1 MLLSLVDCESE
12 LIRTQ
17 RFQERQLKPRAV
29 HQFHAGSAYGDGVTN
44 GMLFIQ
50 RILRQAGYKSEIYC
64 VDVDSRLA
72 DRLTS
77 YRKYVDRADQ
87 VVLVHYSHGHEHHR
101 WIDEISAAK
110 VLIYHNITPAQF
122 LPEGSRVRQ
131 YAELGRQQLKS
142 WGRQH
147 TFIGTIADSPFN
159 ARELERLGF
168 SSIATIPLLVDLDH
182 LRNHPWNRE
191 LSGKM
196 GKARNLL
203 FLGRWAENK
212 GQLDLVRMMSVLRKL
227 CRMPMRL
234 ILAGGVTSPQYF
246 EQVQAEIR
254 NLRLEDSVIVFEQ
267 LEDEDVFAMYRA
279 ADLYVSLSRHEGFG
293 MPLVEAM
300 AFDVPVLAVAAGA
313 VPSTLGSGGL
323 LLESRDAE
331 FVAGAANIVLQEP
344 WLRREIVRAQRQ
356 ELERYERRS
365 LVGSLQDY
373 LCRLGLDINLSR
385 ATSEP
390 PKTLDWRIEGPFDS
404 SYSLAVVNR
413 ELAIALA
420 DQGQSVGLICR
431 DGPGLFAP
439 DQAFLAGNPAL
450 AAMWDE
456 GQSDCS
462 PNVALRNLY
471 PPIVSD
477 MKGELRGL
485 ACYAWEESGFPT
497 EYLHAV
503 NSTLNLISVTSRFV
517 AKVLRDNGVHVP
529 IRVVG
534 DGIDQIVR
542 PEQQGDGK
550 GGPIAQRFSLA
561 DNFCFFHMSSCFPRK
576 GVDVLLAAWAKAF
589 TRQDNVVLVI
599 KTIPNEHNS
608 VEDDIAALAGTHPNH
623 ARIVFIKEN
632 LDIQEIYELYRA
644 ADVVVCPS
652 RGEGFCLPLAEAL
665 AIGKPV
671 ITTAFGGQT
680 DFCNDE
686 TSWLCD
692 YRFAYARTHFAVPNS
707 VWVEPQLDSL
717 VECLR
722 ASHSATPQER
732 ARRGE
737 AGRALVLSRF
747 RWKHVAA
754 RLIMAVEDVR
764 ALDTR
769 AIRLPKLGWVSTW
782 NSRCGIADYSEA
794 LACAMAEERLV
805 VFANRNAIPNGVDP
819 PFLSRCWEQG
829 WNDPLD
835 DLYQAIN
842 AADLD
847 AVVIQFNFGFFRL
860 AALARLI
867 DRLTDKG
874 IAVYLFLHSTADV
887 EKPDVTI
894 QLSDVRESLARA
906 RRLLVHSVHD
916 LNRLKMA
923 GLVNNVTLFPFGLPE
938 PVAGGRIKDPPRH
951 GLGRRGRLRREVV
964 IASFGFLLPH
974 KGLREL
980 IEAFSILLRDV
991 PNGHLLM
998 LNALYPAEE
1007 SQNEYE
1013 ACMSA
1018 IQAHW
1023 LKTHVTLNTNYLSD
1037 REIVAQLGTADL
1049 VVYPYQNTQESAS
1062 AAVRLGLA
1070 SLAPVACTPLPIFDD
1085 VAAITHRLPGLGPID
1100 LAAGIAGL
1108 LGDEKELFR
1117 LADAQ
1122 RAWVAAHSWAAVSQ
1136 RLDGLIRGEFVD
1148 DLARHPQTYN

>member
-1 MLLSLVDCESE
+1 M
-12 LIRTQ
+12 
-17 RFQERQLKPRAV
+17 KPRAI

-50 RILRQAGYKSEIYC
+50 RVLRQAGYESEIYC
-64 VDVDSRLA
+64 IDVDSRLA

-77 YRKYVDRADQ
+77 YRQFADSVDD
-87 VVLVHYSHGHEHHR
+87 VVLIHYSHGHDHHR
-101 WIDEISAAK
+101 WIDEIAAAK
-110 VLIYHNITPAQF
+110 VLVYHNITPAHL
-122 LPEGSRVRQ
+122 LPVGSWIRR
-131 YAELGRQQLKS
+131 YAELGRRELKS
-142 WGRQH
+142 WGRRH
-147 TFIGTIADSPFN
+147 TFIGSIADSPFN
-159 ARELERLGF
+159 ACELKKLGF
-168 SSIATIPLLVDLDH
+168 SSIATVPLLVDLDH
-182 LRNHPWNRE
+182 LRVHQWNRE
-191 LSGKM
+191 LSSKIGNL
-196 GKARNLL
+196 RNIL
-203 FLGRWAENK
+203 FVGRWAENK
-212 GQLDLVRMMSVLRKL
+212 GQLELVRMMGVLGKL
-227 CRMPMRL
+227 CRVPVRL
-234 ILAGGVTSPQYF
+234 ILVGRITSPQYF
-246 EQVQAEIR
+246 ERVQAEIR
-254 NLRLEDSVIVFEQ
+254 NLRLEDSIIVLEG
-267 LEDEDVFAMYRA
+267 LEDEDVFALYRA

-300 AFDVPVLAVAAGA
+300 AFDVPVLAFAASA

-323 LLESRDAE
+323 LVESRDAE
-331 FVAGAANIVLQEP
+331 FVAGAASTVLQEP

-356 ELERYERRS
+356 ELARYERRS
-365 LVGSLQDY
+365 LVGSLQEY
-373 LCRLGLDINLSR
+373 LCRLGLDVNLSSS
-385 ATSEP
+385 TSEP
-390 PKTLDWRIEGPFDS
+390 QKKPGWRIEGPFDS

-420 DQGQSVGLICR
+420 DQAQSVGLVCR

-439 DQAFLAGNPAL
+439 DETFLADNPAV
-450 AAMWDE
+450 AAMWHE
-456 GQSDCS
+456 GQNDCS
-462 PNVALRNLY
+462 PKVALRNLY

-477 MKGELRGL
+477 MKGVLRGL
-485 ACYAWEESGFPT
+485 ACYAWEESGFPI
-497 EYLHAV
+497 EYVHAF

-529 IRVVG
+529 IRVIG
-534 DGIDQIVR
+534 NGIDQIVR
-542 PEQQGDGK
+542 LQQQSCGQGDT
-550 GGPIAQRFSLA
+550 IAQRSPLA
-561 DNFCFFHMSSCFPRK
+561 DDFCFFHMSSCFPRK

-599 KTIPNEHNS
+599 KTIPNEHNF
-608 VEDDIAALAGTHPNH
+608 VEDDIAAVAETHPNH
-623 ARIVFIKEN
+623 ARIILIKEN
-632 LDIQEIYELYRA
+632 LDVRAIYELYRA

-665 AIGKPV
+665 SIGKPV

-692 YRFAYARTHFAVPNS
+692 YRFAYAGTHLAVPNS

-722 ASHSATPQER
+722 ACHSATPQER
-732 ARRGE
+732 TRRSE
-737 AGRALVLSRF
+737 MGRALVLSRF
-747 RWKHVAA
+747 SWEHVAT
-754 RLIMAVEDVR
+754 RLIMAVEEVQ

-769 AIRLPKLGWVSTW
+769 ALRLPKLGWVSTW
-782 NSRCGIADYSEA
+782 NSRCGIAAYSEA
-794 LACAMAEERLV
+794 LACVISEERLL
-805 VFANRNAIPNGVDP
+805 VFANRNAIPKGADP

-829 WNDPLD
+829 WNDSLD

-842 AADLD
+842 DADVD
-847 AVVIQFNFGFFRL
+847 ALVIQFNFGFFRL
-860 AALARLI
+860 SALARFI

-874 IAVYLFLHSTADV
+874 TAVYVFLHSTADV

-894 QLSDVRESLARA
+894 RLSDVRESLARA

-916 LNRLKMA
+916 LNRLKTA

-938 PVAGGRIKDPPRH
+938 PVAGGRIKNPRH
-951 GLGRRGRLRREVV
+951 GLGRRARLKRQVV

-980 IEAFSILLRDV
+980 IEAFSILLRHI

-1007 SQNEYE
+1007 SQSEYE

-1018 IQAHW
+1018 IRAHS
-1023 LKTHVTLNTNYLSD
+1023 LQRHVTLHANYLRD
-1037 REIVAQLGTADL
+1037 QEIVVRLGAADL
-1049 VVYPYQNTQESAS
+1049 VVYPYQKTQESAS

-1070 SLAPVACTPLPIFDD
+1070 SLSPVACTPLPIFDD
-1085 VAAITHRLPGLGPID
+1085 VAAVTHRLPGIGPND
-1100 LAAGIAGL
+1100 LAAGIADL
-1108 LGDEKELFR
+1108 LADEKALFR

-1122 RAWVAAHSWAAVSQ
+1122 RAFVAAHSWAIVSQ
-1136 RLDGLIRGEFVD
+1136 RLDGLIRGGLVD
-1148 DLARHPQTYN
+1148 DLARDPQPY